1 MAIKIAIV
9 DDHKI
14 VRDGI
19 RALLL
24 GQSEFTLSYEAS
36 SGENLKETIGDAS
49 PDLVLLD
56 IELPDISGLDLIGF
70 FKLKCNCKVLMLTA
84 EMDEEIVCK
93 AVDNGADGFL
103 NKDVSGDELLIA
115 MRTIMDGE
123 PYFGQS
129 LSFMIYRSYKRKI
142 KELKEIHAMPV
153 ITEREKEIIQCLS
166 DGLSFKE
173 IGEQLFISPRTVENH
188 KNNLLQKLGLKNII
202 ELVKYAI
209 RHKIVEL

>member
-1 MAIKIAIV
+1 MAINIAIV

-14 VRDGI
+14 IRDGI

-24 GQSEFTLSYEAS
+24 GQSEFVMTYEAL
-36 SGENLKETIGDAS
+36 SGENLKQTIGDAS

-56 IELPDISGLDLIGF
+56 IELPDICGLDLISF
-70 FKLKCNCKVLMLTA
+70 FKIKCNSKVLMLTA

-93 AVDNGADGFL
+93 AVNNGADGFL
-103 NKDVSGDELLIA
+103 NKDASGEELMIA
-115 MRTIMDGE
+115 MRTIMEGE

-129 LSFMIYRSYKRKI
+129 LSSMIYRSYKRKI

-153 ITEREKEIIQCLS
+153 ITDREKEIIRCLS
-166 DGLSFKE
+166 DGLGFKE

-188 KNNLLQKLGLKNII
+188 KNNLLQKLELKNTI

-209 RHKIVEL
+209 RNKIVEL

>member
-1 MAIKIAIV
+1 MAINIAII

-14 VRDGI
+14 IRDGI
-19 RALLL
+19 RALLI
-24 GQSEFTLSYEAS
+24 GQSEFALTYEAS
-36 SGENLKETIGDAS
+36 SGENLKETIGDAT

-56 IELPDISGLDLIGF
+56 IELPDICGLDFISF
-70 FKLKCNCKVLMLTA
+70 FKIKCNCKVLMLTA

-93 AVDNGADGFL
+93 AVNNGADGFL
-103 NKDVSGDELLIA
+103 NKDASGDELLVA
-115 MRTIMDGE
+115 MRIIMEGE

-129 LSFMIYRSYKRKI
+129 LSSMIYRSYKRKI
-142 KELKEIHAMPV
+142 KELKEIHTMPV
-153 ITEREKEIIQCLS
+153 ITEREKEIIHCLS

-188 KNNLLQKLGLKNII
+188 KNNLLQKLDLKNTI